1 MLFTGIMLTTSR
13 IDVEEDMAYLY
24 DVYILCQENVY
35 RDYETCVLDQIQP
48 CLPTYTKQAR
58 YNGRDV
64 YLLEWNNLKN
74 WSSVPSQTTREINVI
89 REWVH
94 GYVSNKH
101 SRDGDG
107 IQLICICE
115 GETVVESVSN
125 YVDTMPMDFYA
136 EMHIHR
142 PEGLEWKKLYSMEY

>member
-1 MLFTGIMLTTSR
+1 MTSR

-24 DVYILCQENVY
+24 DVYILCQENPY
-35 RDYETCVLDQIQP
+35 RDYETCVLEQIP
-48 CLPTYTKQAR
+48 ACLPTYTKQAR

-101 SRDGDG
+101 SSDGDG
-107 IQLICICE
+107 IELVCICE
-115 GETVVESVSN
+115 GKVVSESVSN
-125 YVDTMPMDFYA
+125 YVDTMPLDFCA

-142 PEGLEWKKLYSMEY
+142 PEGLEWKEL